1 MVTIKD
7 VATKAGVTAA
17 TVSMALNNKPS
28 VSEETRRRIQKIAQ
42 EMNYQPSATAKA
54 LRTNR
59 SHTLGLI
66 VGSLKNEFFMEII
79 YAVEE
84 YAASKGYII
93 FVCDAERSSR
103 KVVSS
108 LRALASRG
116 VDGILISLGFYPDS
130 EIETELRH
138 TMEQG
143 IKVLSFTSAVR
154 FAGMP
159 LVHQNELDLLSSL
172 VDRVVALG
180 HRRIGIL
187 SSPEGSWLYNTR
199 LQWMVTLL
207 KSRGVYNPDLVWTSP
222 LDLDSGKASAGA
234 ILDSHA
240 DFSVLMCINDM
251 LAVAAVAAALER
263 GIRVPADLSITGI
276 DGIYLSRVITPQIT
290 TISLPR
296 FEMGSLGCRF
306 LIEWIETGVK
316 NFSEETQIAC
326 SFIEG
331 KTLAEARKEEK

>member
-7 VATKAGVTAA
+7 VAAKAGVTAA

-116 VDGILISLGFYPDS
+116 VDG
-130 EIETELRH
+130 
-138 TMEQG
+138 
-143 IKVLSFTSAVR
+143 LSFTSAIR

-159 LVHQNELDLLSSL
+159 LVHQNELDLLNSL

-199 LQWMVTLL
+199 LQWMTTLL
-207 KSRGVYNPDLVWTSP
+207 KSRGVYNPELVWTSP

-240 DFSVLMCINDM
+240 DISVLMCINDM

-276 DGIYLSRVITPQIT
+276 DGINLSRVITPQIT

-331 KTLAEARKEEK
+331 KTLSEARKEEK